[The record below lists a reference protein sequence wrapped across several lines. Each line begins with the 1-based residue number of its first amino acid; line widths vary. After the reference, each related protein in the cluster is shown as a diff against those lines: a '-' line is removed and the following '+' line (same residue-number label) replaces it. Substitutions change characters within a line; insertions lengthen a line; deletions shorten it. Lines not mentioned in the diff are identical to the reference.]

1 VLAGSSHPSF
11 LHLLLKRSPIDLP
24 PSLYLLSNHLL
35 PSYVPCELG
44 IGSQI
49 LSKAVQEV
57 SGCQP
62 RDLKKLWEKW
72 GDPGDVAYEAK
83 SSLRTLIKPSPLLV
97 GDVYNRLLGL
107 SRIKGTSSGKVKGDV
122 VRKLMVQARGEEVR
136 FLVRS
141 MIGNLRV
148 GHHVM
153 ELIQIGAV
161 RLVRYPEIT
170 LT

>member
-1 VLAGSSHPSF
+1 MSPSPAADRFAHLSF
-11 LHLLLKRSPIDLP
+11 LHLLLKRSPSDLP

-35 PSYVPCELG
+35 PSYLPCELG

-57 SGCQP
+57 SGLQP

-72 GDPGDVAYEAK
+72 GDPGDVAYKAK
-83 SSLRTLIKPSPLLV
+83 SNLRTLVKPSPLLV

-107 SRIKGTSSGKVKGDV
+107 SKIKGQSSGKVKGDV

-148 GHHVM
+148 SWKLWT
-153 ELIQIGAV
+153 ELTNRSV
-161 RLVRYPEIT
+161 RSGW
-170 LT
+170 

>member
-1 VLAGSSHPSF
+1 M
-11 LHLLLKRSPIDLP
+11 
-24 PSLYLLSNHLL
+24 
-35 PSYVPCELG
+35 
-44 IGSQI
+44 
-49 LSKAVQEV
+49 SKAVQEV
-57 SGCQP
+57 SGLQP

-83 SSLRTLIKPSPLLV
+83 SNLRTLVKPSPLLV

-107 SRIKGTSSGKVKGDV
+107 RKIKGQSSGKVKGDV

-148 GHHVM
+148 S
-153 ELIQIGAV
+153 
-161 RLVRYPEIT
+161 
-170 LT
+170 